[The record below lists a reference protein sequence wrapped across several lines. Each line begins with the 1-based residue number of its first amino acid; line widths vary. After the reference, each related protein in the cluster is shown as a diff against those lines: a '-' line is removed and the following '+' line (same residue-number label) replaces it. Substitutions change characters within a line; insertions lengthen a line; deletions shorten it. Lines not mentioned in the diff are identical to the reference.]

1 MRPVVSMPSR
11 ARRTTRWAGGVVGAL
26 AALSLS
32 ACATVPTS
40 GPVREGGDLRLD
52 RENVAVPFI
61 ANPPQEGASAQNVVL
76 GFLRA
81 SADFRNDHRVARLH
95 LAPQVRQRWR
105 TGAST
110 TIYERV
116 ETPLAVE
123 EDGETVTVSG
133 AEVARIDAEG
143 SYRRTPT
150 GTDVTRSFTLARVDG
165 EWRIASL
172 EDGLLLSLVDAQE
185 SLRQVSLY
193 FLSPSLNTLVPDT
206 VLLPELPGL
215 STRLVSRLLRG
226 PTAALRGAVTT
237 AFPQGTGLEVP
248 SVPIRDGLVT
258 VRLDET
264 ALSAGDDAREQ
275 MAAQIVWTVKQLGSE
290 VESVRITAGGEDLV
304 ASGVAEEQPRDS
316 WLTFDPNGLTD
327 TPSVYVVRGAQVG
340 RIIEGGFDPVAGPA
354 GGGQVA
360 VRSPAVSL
368 DEARLAA
375 VSTDGV
381 ALYVGRLAPEAPFE
395 QVATGGD
402 LGPPSWDPLGNLW
415 FVDRSTG
422 AVSVIPNGSSQA
434 VPVEVGELPGG
445 GRPTQLALSRDG
457 TRMVLVTRAGRA
469 ARLLVATVAG
479 VDQLD
484 AEEPESARVSIES
497 AQEVLPDLRGVRD
510 VAWADAGTLAVLGS
524 RGGAPVEPLYTS
536 TDGYDVEEVQAEA
549 DLVALAAA
557 PPVGTQVSPLVAA
570 TAEGELQQFTSGRA
584 WVRLGEGSG
593 PAYPG

>member
-1 MRPVVSMPSR
+1 MPSR
-11 ARRTTRWAGGVVGAL
+11 ARRRTRWGSGVLAGV
-26 AALSLS
+26 AALSLV

-40 GPVREGGDLRLD
+40 GPVRRGGDLRLD
-52 RENVAVPFI
+52 RENDAVPFI
-61 ANPPQEGASAQNVVL
+61 ANPPQAGASAQNVVL

-81 SADFRNDHRVARLH
+81 SADFRNDHRVARQH
-95 LAPQVRQRWR
+95 LAPQIRQRWR
-105 TGAST
+105 TAAST

-133 AEVARIDAEG
+133 AEVAQIDAEG

-150 GTDVTRSFTLARVDG
+150 GTDVTRSFTMARVEG
-165 EWRIASL
+165 EWRISSL

-226 PTAALRGAVTT
+226 PTAALRGAVAT
-237 AFPQGTGLEVP
+237 AFPQGTGLEVS

-258 VRLDET
+258 VRLDDT
-264 ALSAGDDAREQ
+264 VLSADDDAREQ

-290 VESVRITAGGEDLV
+290 VDRVRITAGGENLV
-304 ASGVAEEQPRDS
+304 ASGVAAEQPRDS
-316 WLTFDPNGLTD
+316 WPSFDPNGLTD
-327 TPSVYVVRGAQVG
+327 TPSVYVVREGQVG
-340 RIIEGGFDPVAGPA
+340 RIIEERFDPVAGPA
-354 GGGQVA
+354 GSGEVP

-368 DEARLAA
+368 DESRLAA
-375 VSTDGV
+375 VSTDGTV
-381 ALYVGRLAPEAPFE
+381 LSAGRLATDAPFE
-395 QVATGGD
+395 PVAGGAD

-415 FVDRSTG
+415 LVDRSTG
-422 AVSVIPNGSSQA
+422 AVSVIPDGSANAS
-434 VPVEVGELPGG
+434 PVEVGELPGG
-445 GRPTQLALSRDG
+445 GLVTQLALARDG
-457 TRMVLVTRAGRA
+457 TRVALVTGRGRG
-469 ARLLVATVAG
+469 ARLLVASVVG
-479 VDQLD
+479 VDQLG
-484 AEEPESARVSIES
+484 AEEPGSAGVSIES
-497 AQEVLPDLRGVRD
+497 AREVLPDLRGVRD
-510 VAWADAGTLAVLGS
+510 VAWADAGTLAALGS
-524 RGGAPVEPLYTS
+524 RAGAPVAPLYTS
-536 TDGYDVEEVQAEA
+536 TDGYDLEDVQAEA

-557 PPVGTQVSPLVAA
+557 PPVGTQLSPLVVA
-570 TAEGELQQFTSGRA
+570 TADGELQQFTSGRL